1 MFIYGFIFIYR
12 YKFFFIIFFIRL
24 GRLFSDK
31 DFKYSI
37 FVKVFVKRDINN
49 VFNI

>member
-1 MFIYGFIFIYR
+1 MVLFLFIDIN
-12 YKFFFIIFFIRL
+12 L
-24 GRLFSDK
+24 EMLFSDK
-31 DFKYSI
+31 DFKYAI